1 MQKGWPRFSA
11 LNDTN
16 RSIRSDPAR
25 FAAALAAFEVD
36 NAIYLVGSDSSY
48 GWYIPKEEEIVEFGI
63 NVHRRSYRNESY
75 IRWRKAE

>member
-1 MQKGWPRFSA
+1 M
-11 LNDTN
+11 
-16 RSIRSDPAR
+16 
-25 FAAALAAFEVD
+25 D
-36 NAIYLVGSDSSY
+36 NAIYLVGSASSY